1 MRLRNPWWIVVG
13 SVLGLMVGNGPIM
26 QFTFGVLLKPISDE
40 FRWDRATVSSAI
52 VVGLCMTGLMTPVVG
67 GIVDR
72 WGIRPIALPAITLF
86 ALAVA
91 SVSLVPASIPL
102 FIMLYAIMGIF
113 AAGQT
118 PLIYA
123 KSISASFDE
132 RRGLALGIAMAG
144 VGLGAALVP
153 QFAQALVGSFG
164 WRGAY
169 VGLGLITFALAFPA
183 VALFLRE
190 PAPATPGAA
199 KQTTALP
206 GLTGLDALK
215 SRHFWILAFAFFA
228 VAAAA
233 NGTIA
238 HVIPLLTDRGVSP
251 QMATSALSTAG
262 VALILG
268 RLLAGYLLDRI
279 FAPYVALVFFLLP
292 LVGIL
297 ILYST
302 TNTTVAALATVLI
315 GMGLGAEVD
324 LIAFLISRYLGM
336 RWFGEIYG
344 FLFAIFMLA
353 NGLGPFVMGL
363 SFDKAGSYNP
373 CLIGFAIGL
382 VCASAVILR
391 LGPYPYPVQLADRK
405 RSDLAAAH

>member
-1 MRLRNPWWIVVG
+1 MRLKKPWWIVVG
-13 SVLGLMVGNGPIM
+13 SVLGLIVGNGPIM

-40 FRWDRATVSSAI
+40 FKWDRATVSSAI
-52 VVGLCMTGLMTPVVG
+52 VVGLCMTGLMSPVVG
-67 GIVDR
+67 AIADR
-72 WGIRPIALPAITLF
+72 RGIRPIALPAIILF
-86 ALAVA
+86 ALTVA
-91 SVSLVPASIPL
+91 LVSLVPASVPL
-102 FIMLYAIMGIF
+102 FIALYAVMGIF

-123 KSISASFDE
+123 KSISANFDE

-153 QFAQALVGSFG
+153 QFAQVLTTRFG

-169 VGLGLITFALAFPA
+169 VGLGVLTFVVAFPA

-190 PAPATPGAA
+190 AVP
-199 KQTTALP
+199 TTAGTAGRTAILP
-206 GLTGLDALK
+206 GLTGLEALK
-215 SRHFWILAFAFFA
+215 TRQFWILAFAFFA

-233 NGTIA
+233 NGAIA

-251 QMATSALSTAG
+251 QLATYALSTAG
-262 VALILG
+262 LALILG
-268 RLLAGYLLDRI
+268 RLFAGYLLDRV

-292 LVGIL
+292 LLGIL

-302 TNTTVAALATVLI
+302 TSTTVAALATVLI

-336 RWFGEIYG
+336 RFFGEIYG
-344 FLFAIFMLA
+344 FLFALFMLA
-353 NGLGPFVMGL
+353 NGLGPFLMGL
-363 SFDKAGSYNP
+363 TFDRAGSYNP

-382 VCASAVILR
+382 VCASAIILR
-391 LGPYPYPVQLADRK
+391 LGPYPYPVHIGGSSADFGK
-405 RSDLAAAH
+405 LIG

>member
-1 MRLRNPWWIVVG
+1 MRTKSPWWIVFG
-13 SVLGLMVGNGPIM
+13 SALGLIVGNGPIM
-26 QFTFGVLLKPISDE
+26 QFTFGVLLKPISEE

-52 VVGLCMTGLMTPVVG
+52 VIGLCMTGVITPVVG
-67 GIVDR
+67 AAVDR
-72 WGIRPIALPAITLF
+72 WGVRPIALPSIILF
-86 ALAVA
+86 SLAVA
-91 SVSLVPASIPL
+91 SVSLVPDSVPL
-102 FIMLYAIMGIF
+102 FIALYAVMGIF

-123 KSISASFDE
+123 KSISANFDA

-153 QFAQALVGSFG
+153 QFAQAITTNFG
-164 WRGAY
+164 WRAAY
-169 VGLGLITFALAFPA
+169 VGLGLLTFALAFPA

-190 PAPATPGAA
+190 PGP
-199 KQTTALP
+199 TTASAISHAVELV
-206 GLTGLDALK
+206 GLTGREAIQTW
-215 SRHFWILAFAFFA
+215 RFWILAFAFFV

-262 VALILG
+262 VALIMG
-268 RLLAGYLLDRI
+268 RLVAGYLLDRI

-292 LVGIL
+292 LAGIL
-297 ILYST
+297 TLSST
-302 TNTTVAALATVLI
+302 DNTTMAALATVLI

-324 LIAFLISRYLGM
+324 LIAFLISRYFGM
-336 RWFGEIYG
+336 RSFGQIYG
-344 FLFAIFMLA
+344 YLFAIFMLA
-353 NGLGPFVMGL
+353 NGIGPFLMGL
-363 SFDKAGSYNP
+363 SFDKVGSYNT

-382 VCASAVILR
+382 VFASAVILK
-391 LGPYPYPVQLADRK
+391 LGPYPYPVRHADGARP
-405 RSDLAAAH
+405 DLAPAH

>member
-1 MRLRNPWWIVVG
+1 MRTRSAWWIVVG
-13 SVLGLMVGNGPIM
+13 SVLGLIVGNGPIM
-26 QFTFGVLLKPISDE
+26 QFTFGVLLKPISEE

-52 VVGLCMTGLMTPVVG
+52 VVGLCVTGLMTPVVG
-67 GIVDR
+67 GVVDR
-72 WGIRPIALPAITLF
+72 WGIRPVALPAIALF

-91 SVSLVPASIPL
+91 SVSLVPASVPL
-102 FIMLYAIMGIF
+102 FIALYAVMGIF

-123 KSISASFDE
+123 KSISAHFDD

-153 QFAQALVGSFG
+153 PFTQAMISSFG

-169 VGLGLITFALAFPA
+169 IGLGLITFALAFPA

-190 PAPATPGAA
+190 APRT
-199 KQTTALP
+199 QSTAVSHDVTVP
-206 GLTGLDALK
+206 GLTGIEALK
-215 SRHFWILAFAFFA
+215 SWNFWILAFSFFA

-238 HVIPLLTDRGVSP
+238 HVIALLTDRGVSP
-251 QMATSALSTAG
+251 QVATSAISTAG
-262 VALILG
+262 VALIVG
-268 RLLAGYLLDRI
+268 RLLAGYLLDRV

-292 LVGIL
+292 LAGIL
-297 ILYST
+297 ILYAT
-302 TNTTVAALATVLI
+302 ENTTTAALATVLI

-336 RWFGEIYG
+336 RSFGEIYG
-344 FLFAIFMLA
+344 YLFAIFMLA

-373 CLIGFAIGL
+373 CLIGFAVGL
-382 VCASAVILR
+382 ICAALIILR
-391 LGPYPYPVQLADRK
+391 LGPYPYPVKHAGGE

>member
-190 PAPATPGAA
+190 PAPVVGGIVDRVESNVV
-199 KQTTALP
+199 LY
-206 GLTGLDALK
+206 
-215 SRHFWILAFAFFA
+215 RI
-228 VAAAA
+228 
-233 NGTIA
+233 
-238 HVIPLLTDRGVSP
+238 LLTDRGVSP